1 MKEFTLKLNNPP
13 SGVYFP
19 GMVVSGTVS
28 VTNDEPKDYDA
39 LRVSLV
45 GGANC
50 HWSES
55 HGTGDDRRTEYY
67 SSSETYI
74 NTFVVIWDKQAS
86 GGGLFPPGS
95 YTYPFSL
102 QIVGDN
108 LPPSFNGS
116 VGRIVYQ
123 IEARVVKSG
132 LLKFD
137 HKVHSEI
144 TLANLVHTNVPHL
157 LQPARGEVQKTI
169 CCWCCASGPI
179 VISLSIPRSTYCIH
193 TDAIPFEV
201 HVENGSRRAVNIT
214 ASINQVVLYVA
225 QRRHRRCSHVLASVS
240 SGAIAT
246 HNTTS
251 WSPGPLPVPQTETTI
266 DNCSIIKVSY
276 LFKISASIPGVVF
289 DPFVCIPVLVGN
301 VPLQSSGVPPAPAPV
316 GVEPPHGGMQPP
328 VNQPVPGPSLVQ
340 PQGPPPYA
348 PMPPQ
353 PNFNP
358 PMQQEPD
365 PRHATALPIG
375 FIDPIKKI

>member
-1 MKEFTLKLNNPP
+1 MKEFTLKLDSPP
-13 SGVYFP
+13 NGVHVYFP

-28 VTNDEPKDYDA
+28 VTNDEPEDYDA
-39 LRVSLV
+39 IQVSLV
-45 GGANC
+45 GEAKCRWYEAQGHA
-50 HWSES
+50 
-55 HGTGDDRRTEYY
+55 TVLY
-67 SSSETYI
+67 SSSRTYI
-74 NTFVVIWDKQAS
+74 NTPVIVWDKQAN
-86 GGGLFPPGS
+86 GGGLFPAGN

-102 QIVGDN
+102 QIAGDN
-108 LPPSFNGS
+108 LPPSFIGRDEL
-116 VGRIVYQ
+116 GRIVYQ
-123 IEARVVKSG
+123 IEARVIKSG